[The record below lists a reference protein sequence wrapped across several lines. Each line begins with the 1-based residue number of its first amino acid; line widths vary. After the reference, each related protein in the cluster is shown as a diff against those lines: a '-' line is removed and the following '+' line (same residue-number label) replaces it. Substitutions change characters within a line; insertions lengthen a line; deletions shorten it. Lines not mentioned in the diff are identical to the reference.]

1 MAVYNAPSQRSSSKC
16 SSNHQRF
23 SGHNTTILTIVFK
36 INMKVSIATTLA
48 ALATYVAADGCHKSS
63 DSIGKECKFFNK
75 DVWNSAVNNWCDQEN
90 GLAVQQGQSLAIKTG
105 PWDDGSGTGG
115 KQLFFGNYRV
125 DRNGARTVEAGYC
138 KQVMGDL
145 WDTCDGFGGWTNTE
159 WGTIFAECIRA

>member
-1 MAVYNAPSQRSSSKC
+1 
-16 SSNHQRF
+16 
-23 SGHNTTILTIVFK
+23 
-36 INMKVSIATTLA
+36 MKVSIATTLV

-75 DVWNSAVNNWCDQEN
+75 DVWNTAVNNWCDQEN

-115 KQLFFGNYRV
+115 KQLFFGDYRV

-159 WGTIFAECIRA
+159 WGTVSLLNVI